1 MSPRLRHPRRWRAGL
16 WLAATGVLAATF
28 CLYWRPDMAF
38 DLATRIWSC
47 I

>member
-1 MSPRLRHPRRWRAGL
+1 MKTRARWRRIGL
-16 WLAATGVLAATF
+16 TVLALTTLAAVF
-28 CLYWRPDMAF
+28 CLYWQPDMAF